1 MEAPSVV
8 VRQAGAIP
16 VRDGQVCI
24 VSSRSGKRWVVP
36 KGWLEAGKTAGEVA
50 LQEAWEEAG
59 VTGTLRPQPAGTY
72 LYQKDGRTFHVT
84 VFVLEVTESLDSWP
98 ERGLR
103 ERCWLT
109 PSEAMSRIE
118 DVGLREILRV
128 VAGCHTGEVQVV

>member
-36 KGWLEAGKTAGEVA
+36 KGCLEPGKTAAEIA

-59 VTGTLRPQPAGTY
+59 LLGILHPKPIGSYRYEKAGSRFEVVMFLMAVTSVV
-72 LYQKDGRTFHVT
+72 KN
-84 VFVLEVTESLDSWP
+84 WP
-98 ERGLR
+98 ERRYRSRYWLLPAEAVTRVRKRGLCQLLR
-103 ERCWLT
+103 KVLNERA
-109 PSEAMSRIE
+109 PIDS
-118 DVGLREILRV
+118 
-128 VAGCHTGEVQVV
+128 